1 MRRLGLVVLV
11 GVLAMTACGHV
22 AGQAPVK
29 PAGVTATDQAP
40 TLTTE
45 QRLGLE
51 NTVLRMRLLQQE
63 LQALGVALGQ
73 QVQAIEAAHPGWT
86 VDLQAGQL
94 VKKPAV
100 AK

>member
-11 GVLAMTACGHV
+11 GVLAMTACGQV

-29 PAGVTATDQAP
+29 PAGVTATGQAP
-40 TLTTE
+40 TLTAE

-86 VDLQAGQL
+86 VDLASGLL